1 MEKSKIIDYKGSQF
15 VVGLEWRE
23 FSAPKSKII
32 KNKIR
37 SAVTRYK
44 YDGFGVRIV
53 VDKTKEQLGF
63 SNKKNKGTVSLAK
76 LFASQE
82 DFKNSLV
89 ILKLDNKEYWTVSIT
104 EDSMIVT
111 GQDAFYNEEDFVETI
126 GDFLQIEGD
135 NVNVFI
141 AEDNLEEIENLL
153 IDYAEDIEFKTFD
166 TDLVF
171 SGSQKT
177 NEIEMVYNS
186 SIDNLKQ
193 LGMLSATVV
202 LSAVGYLYVYQESDQ
217 YYKITEQEISQNFLM
232 QYSKFLKDA
241 KKGNKP
247 VDTASLIDN
256 AKKELIDI
264 HTTTYSNEEIIIYMN
279 KLFGDFP
286 LYLVEW
292 ELVDLV
298 FLNDGNNETFR
309 MSYKRIPNSYG
320 YKSQFE
326 EEILKILKDSRYSK
340 YNISYPDTK
349 GDLAFLTFSFKDKVR
364 PETLV
369 EKEDSKNKKKK
380 KAKKSTT
387 EDYKQ
392 KLTKIRK
399 NIENIES
406 SVYDFGFVDKRFGSA
421 LDEKEDEI
429 RREVNKSNKIFK
441 EIKQNNKKSKVK
453 ENDDFDY
460 SIIDGSRSDMLS
472 MMQKYSYYSWKE
484 NSTAINYPKVKRSN
498 RGSSNV
504 SFAKSYEFAVSV
516 GSNIDVIGLKGL
528 KDILLN
534 DSLLNKPYI
543 KISEITFNL
552 NSEVWSIK
560 GETYEKI

>member
-44 YDGFGVRIV
+44 YDGFGVKIV

-141 AEDNLEEIENLL
+141 AEDNLEEIEGLL
-153 IDYAEDIEFKTFD
+153 IDYAEDIKFRTFD
-166 TDLVF
+166 TDLVL
-171 SGSQKT
+171 SGNQKN

-193 LGMLSATVV
+193 LGLLSATVV

-232 QYSKFLKDA
+232 QYSKFLKEA

-256 AKKELIDI
+256 AKQELINI
-264 HTTTYSNEEIIIYMN
+264 HTTTYSNEDIIDSMN

-298 FLNDGNNETFR
+298 FLNDGRNETFR

-326 EEILKILKDSRYSK
+326 EEILKILKSEKYNK

-349 GDLAFLTFSFKDKVR
+349 GDLAFLTFSFKDKVE
-364 PETLV
+364 PKNLL
-369 EKEDSKNKKKK
+369 EDNNESKNKKVV
-380 KAKKSTT
+380 KKSTT
-387 EDYKQ
+387 ADYKQ

-421 LDEKEDEI
+421 LEEKEDEI
-429 RREVNKSNKIFK
+429 RREVNKANKIFK
-441 EIKQNNKKSKVK
+441 EIKQANKKSKTQDTD
-453 ENDDFDY
+453 NFDY
-460 SIIDGSRSDMLS
+460 SIISGSRSDMLS